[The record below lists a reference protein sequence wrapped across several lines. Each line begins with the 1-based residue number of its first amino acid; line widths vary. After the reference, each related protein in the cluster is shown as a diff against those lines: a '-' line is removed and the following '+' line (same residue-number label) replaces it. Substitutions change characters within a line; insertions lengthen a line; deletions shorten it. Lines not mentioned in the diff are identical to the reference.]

1 MFDKMD
7 ISSVLSEIADR
18 RSIRKYKPDE
28 VSDEDIYSI
37 INAARLSPSGNNS
50 QPWRFLVI
58 RNEET
63 KKKIVE
69 AERNQDWMLSAPV
82 FIACMADLKARD
94 DTDLDDYIGEDDSSF
109 EVKRVIRDTAVAIE
123 NLLLECTHLGLGSC
137 WTGNY
142 TQKNM
147 RKAIEVPNEFFIL
160 GIVTVG
166 VPDEAPDMRPR
177 KGIDDI
183 LKFERW

>member
-7 ISSVLSEIADR
+7 ISSVLPEIVNR
-18 RSIRKYKPDE
+18 RSIRKYKPDDI
-28 VSDEDIYSI
+28 SDEDIYAI

-58 RNEET
+58 RDEET
-63 KKKIVE
+63 KHKIVE

-82 FIACMADLKARD
+82 FIVCMADLKARD
-94 DTDLDDYIGEDDSSF
+94 DTDLDSFITEDESSF

-123 NLLLECTHLGLGSC
+123 NLLLQCTHMGLGSC

-147 RKAIEVPNEFFIL
+147 RRAIDVPNEFFIL
-160 GIVTVG
+160 GVVTVG
-166 VPDEAPDMRPR
+166 VPDENPEMRPR
-177 KGIDDI
+177 KSIDEI
-183 LKFERW
+183 LKFNRW